1 MQSTRLHLL
10 SFALASLLSA
20 AGAHAD
26 DYPEANLPVDPD
38 VQALKQL
45 EQSLAQG
52 QMSQAESQLNALR
65 QRLAGDT
72 RLEQAQRQLSD
83 GYLKQGEQAARQGDL
98 AAAQQAAQQAQR
110 LLPNNP
116 KTAALQQSIEQ
127 AKAKQAA
134 QLAAERQ
141 AAEQQAAA
149 ARAEQARQQQLAAQR
164 QAAAAKAAQVQA
176 EQQRLAAEA
185 AAKAAA
191 KPQAQLIDPKASQT
205 QIALPMLD
213 TQDRDALRAL
223 MDKAAADVVTFRC
236 AVQVQVRQAKDYP
249 FVAALLSARVKKLD
263 PAFKLQI
270 SQQLA
275 AEQEPSLQLS
285 PQPKS

>member
-10 SFALASLLSA
+10 SFALVSLLSA

-26 DYPEANLPVDPD
+26 DYREANLPVDPD

-52 QMSQAESQLNALR
+52 QMSQAESQLNALK

-98 AAAQQAAQQAQR
+98 AAAQQAQR

-116 KTAALQQSIEQ
+116 KAAALQQTIEQ
-127 AKAKQAA
+127 ANAEQAA

-236 AVQVQVRQAKDYP
+236 AVQVQVREAKDYP

-275 AEQEPSLQLS
+275 ADQEPNLQLS

>member
-1 MQSTRLHLL
+1 MLSPRLRLL
-10 SFALASLLSA
+10 ALALASLL
-20 AGAHAD
+20 GPVNGLAD

-45 EQSLAQG
+45 EQSLTQG
-52 QMSQAESQLNALR
+52 QMSQAESQLNALK

-141 AAEQQAAA
+141 AAEQKAIA

-164 QAAAAKAAQVQA
+164 Q
-176 EQQRLAAEA
+176 A